1 MQLLEGG
8 NVAQGCEENS
18 DVCAK
23 ATVPVLMGT
32 RVSSLSQKS
41 GASGHFE
48 TQKLAVDVR
57 LILLAVCCFF
67 NLRRSQQVLG
77 ESFLQDVFL
86 INTYQP
92 LYTV

>member
-32 RVSSLSQKS
+32 RVFSLSQKS
-41 GASGHFE
+41 GASGNFE